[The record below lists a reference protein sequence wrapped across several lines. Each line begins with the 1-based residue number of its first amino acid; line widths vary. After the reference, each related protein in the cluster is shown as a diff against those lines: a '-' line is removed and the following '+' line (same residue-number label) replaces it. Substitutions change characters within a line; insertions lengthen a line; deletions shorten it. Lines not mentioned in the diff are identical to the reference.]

1 MQALNNAG
9 DRTPPQT
16 VVPLTAEQMASLH
29 ETIMLF
35 QSGGAYDEAFGQ
47 LEPVTTEQRDALLT
61 RMRDD
66 GVAPGSREG
75 EQREEED
82 DRESY
87 SSMYS

>member
-1 MQALNNAG
+1 
-9 DRTPPQT
+9 
-16 VVPLTAEQMASLH
+16 
-29 ETIMLF
+29 MLF
-35 QSGGAYDEAFGQ
+35 QSGGAWDEEFGQ
-47 LEPVTTEQRDALLT
+47 LQPWGAEQTDALLA